1 MFSATS
7 ETGTSRATAQRLR
20 FCPYRPFSPFLIGAS
35 EGDDA
40 QSPSPRH
47 FAAVG
52 PCDKRLK
59 TERKRRRHT
68 RRSFCRKQ
76 RSSSGHDASAATA
89 ESEANMRGSPWA
101 APTQRRRGRAFYE
114 RARRT
119 PIMGIGR
126 KISDGESKGV
136 GRANAQPAPSRRRV
150 IPRLWIIAVRHFQWR
165 VMSSVLRLTGLSRAE
180 GSSAH
185 HDHERARYAQSI

>member
-7 ETGTSRATAQRLR
+7 ETSRARADAQRLR

-52 PCDKRLK
+52 PCDNRLK

-89 ESEANMRGSPWA
+89 ESGANMRGSPW
-101 APTQRRRGRAFYE
+101 RRRRNAPQTRIL
-114 RARRT
+114 RARAENTYYGHWPENFGWR
-119 PIMGIGR
+119 IKGR
-126 KISDGESKGV
+126 WLGQCPTSPFASTCYPQIVDH
-136 GRANAQPAPSRRRV
+136 RCAPLPA
-150 IPRLWIIAVRHFQWR
+150 ARH
-165 VMSSVLRLTGLSRAE
+165 V
-180 GSSAH
+180 
-185 HDHERARYAQSI
+185 